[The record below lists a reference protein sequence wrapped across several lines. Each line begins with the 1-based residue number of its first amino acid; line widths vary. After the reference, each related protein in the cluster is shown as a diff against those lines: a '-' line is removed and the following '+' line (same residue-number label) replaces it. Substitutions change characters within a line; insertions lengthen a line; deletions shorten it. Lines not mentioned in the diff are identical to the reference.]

1 MTDGQKHY
9 LARETLIGAI
19 VNALIS
25 AAFACAV
32 FKGDPAWVWRSP
44 SLALDFLPQSFA
56 VAAFSVLVP
65 TLLTRRRM
73 RAGVVKP
80 LAGHSLG
87 LPRNVLARA
96 LLIGAAATVLLGG
109 SAVGL
114 SSALVRDP
122 VPFAT
127 VLCLKVGYGAAVGA
141 LVTWVALR
149 QALADR
155 PSARV

>member
-1 MTDGQKHY
+1 VTDGQKHY

-32 FKGDPAWVWRSP
+32 FKGDPARVWGSP

-65 TLLTRRRM
+65 TLLTRKRM
-73 RAGVVKP
+73 RAGAVVP
-80 LAGHSLG
+80 LESPAVR
-87 LPRNVLARA
+87 LPRSVLVRA

-109 SAVGL
+109 SAIGL
-114 SSALVRDP
+114 TTALVRGP
-122 VPFAT
+122 VPFAA
-127 VLCLKVGYGAAVGA
+127 VLCLKIGHGAAVGA

-155 PSARV
+155 PSARA